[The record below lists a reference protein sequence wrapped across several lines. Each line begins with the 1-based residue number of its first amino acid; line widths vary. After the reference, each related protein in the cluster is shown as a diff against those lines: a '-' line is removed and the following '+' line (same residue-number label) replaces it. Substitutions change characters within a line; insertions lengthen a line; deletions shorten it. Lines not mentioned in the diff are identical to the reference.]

1 MELPSDRDKREDRFC
16 TDILQSLYFQ
26 QFPTL
31 ATSMGV
37 SLQLKLKMSEK
48 KDERDGETEPFE
60 SEGSDPALKPQK
72 RKRVASR
79 FFNAVLAL
87 AFFFVFVMSLVSFS
101 ASSNSY
107 RKLSGTESG
116 GLGKACAL
124 NADYENDN
132 DRSGSAG
139 GDGACQ
145 FSIGGEVILTLYAA
159 LSLAV
164 MIIKIIGGW
173 SM

>member
-1 MELPSDRDKREDRFC
+1 MS
-16 TDILQSLYFQ
+16 SL
-26 QFPTL
+26 L
-31 ATSMGV
+31 CVKA
-37 SLQLKLKMSEK
+37 LKMSEEK
-48 KDERDGETEPFE
+48 KDEERDGETEPFE

-87 AFFFVFVMSLVSFS
+87 AFFFVFVMSLISFS

-107 RKLSGTESG
+107 RKLSGTDSG

-124 NADYENDN
+124 NADYENDV
-132 DRSGSAG
+132 DEDVTGSVG

-145 FSIGGEVILTLYAA
+145 FSIGGEVILAVYAA